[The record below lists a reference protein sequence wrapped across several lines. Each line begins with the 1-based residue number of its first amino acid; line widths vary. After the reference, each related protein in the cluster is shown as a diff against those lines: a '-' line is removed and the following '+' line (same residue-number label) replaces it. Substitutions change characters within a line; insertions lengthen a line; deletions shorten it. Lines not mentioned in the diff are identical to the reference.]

1 MKRDQEANCVL
12 PFEGKTVIVTGA
24 SSGIGRETVKEF
36 ARLGANQVLAARSE
50 EKLRELAKELEA
62 YPGRVVVV
70 PTDVTEEQQVQRM
83 VDRAMESFGRIDVVV
98 NNAGAGF
105 GGNVADSDPQ
115 EIEDLF
121 RLNVMGPVYAVHA
134 AVPIMRRQGGGT
146 IVNISSPMAR
156 MPFPSAGPYSA
167 SKAAL
172 DALHWAMEAELAQDN
187 IHPMLVYPGLTRT
200 GFFENSRGGSEFG
213 MPAGMAN
220 RAEPPERIARK
231 LVRGVLGR
239 RSWVWFNPA
248 FRSVIGFVGGNR
260 RLRHAIA
267 RRRGRAN

>member
-1 MKRDQEANCVL
+1 ML
-12 PFEGKTVIVTGA
+12 PFQGKAIIVTGA
-24 SSGIGRETVKEF
+24 SSGIGRAAAREF
-36 ARLGANQVLAARSE
+36 ARLGADQVLAARSE
-50 EKLRELAKELEA
+50 EKLNALAGELEA

-70 PTDVTEEQQVQRM
+70 PTDVSDEQQVERL
-83 VDRAMESFGRIDVVV
+83 VARAVEAFGRIDVLV

-105 GGNVADSDPQ
+105 GGCVADSNPRD
-115 EIEDLF
+115 IEDLF

-146 IVNISSPMAR
+146 IVNVSSPMAQ

-172 DALHWAMEAELAQDN
+172 DALNWAMEAELARDN
-187 IHPMLVYPGLTRT
+187 IRVMLVYPGVTRT
-200 GFFENSRGGSEFG
+200 GFFQNSRGGGGFA
-213 MPAGMAN
+213 MPSRMTS

-231 LVRGVLGR
+231 LVQGVLAR

-248 FRSVIGFVGGNR
+248 VKPFLGLVGGNR

-267 RRRGRAN
+267 RRLGSGR